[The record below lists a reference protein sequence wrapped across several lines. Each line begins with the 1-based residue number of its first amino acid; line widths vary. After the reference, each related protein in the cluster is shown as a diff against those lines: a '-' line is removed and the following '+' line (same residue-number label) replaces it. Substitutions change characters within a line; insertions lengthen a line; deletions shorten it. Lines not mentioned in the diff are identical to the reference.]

1 MELTQPFRLLSRDH
15 CPWDVVTY
23 RRRNAF
29 RPRTGGRDA
38 VVDLRIGV
46 LYILRP
52 LPCFLLY
59 PTSHQEES
67 EHSLSSGCHRQWKS
81 PTPANNTPTWP
92 SSARASANRTAHPSI
107 AAVQGPAQCGPVQQA
122 SSALLRSLRLTAP
135 RSPVSPHPCDLNSA
149 HCDVVTVSQ
158 PPGLL
163 PIAFTASQVTS
174 RVAQQQQQQQ
184 QQPKPEQE
192 VLQNHTTTAQYSRC
206 AQRQ

>member
-1 MELTQPFRLLSRDH
+1 MEVPNTSQQHPDLAQQ
-15 CPWDVVTY
+15 
-23 RRRNAF
+23 
-29 RPRTGGRDA
+29 RPR
-38 VVDLRIGV
+38 
-46 LYILRP
+46 
-52 LPCFLLY
+52 
-59 PTSHQEES
+59 Q
-67 EHSLSSGCHRQWKS
+67 RQQ
-81 PTPANNTPTWP
+81 
-92 SSARASANRTAHPSI
+92 NRTSI
-107 AAVQGPAQCGPVQQA
+107 HRGSPG
-122 SSALLRSLRLTAP
+122 LRLTAP